1 MGRYLIKIN
10 AKQFTEIIY
19 AALSGHRLLVD
30 YLTQGGVLSGL
41 CHWAEI

>member
-19 AALSGHRLLVD
+19 AAPSGRRWLVH

>member
-19 AALSGHRLLVD
+19 AALSGRRLLVD
-30 YLTQGGVLSGL
+30 NYPKAASFQDSTLG
-41 CHWAEI
+41 